1 MIVSCLYKIDVDVAK
16 DIVVEIFNLF
26 TLFPNIEEKKCPELD
41 VLKAFLAKYEPLRYI
56 VQVLFTLIFYTGN
69 YVLME

>member
-16 DIVVEIFNLF
+16 DTVVEIFNLF

-41 VLKAFLAKYEPLRYI
+41 VLKAFLVKYEPLRYI
-56 VQVLFTLIFYTGN
+56 IYKLYLH
-69 YVLME
+69 